1 MSDKIRKTIRR
12 IRESPNNVRF
22 SELSRVCDRYFG
34 APRQTGGSHRIY
46 KTPWAGDPR
55 INIQEGRNGMAKV
68 FQVKQVLAALER
80 LDQEHE
86 PEE

>member
-1 MSDKIRKTIRR
+1 MGDKIRKALRR
-12 IRESPNNVRF
+12 MKESPNNVRF
-22 SELSRVCDRYFG
+22 SDLSRVCDHYFG
-34 APRQTGGSHRIY
+34 APRQTGGSHRTY
-46 KTPWAGDPR
+46 MTPWAGDPR
-55 INIQEGRNGMAKV
+55 INIQEDRNGMAKV